1 MVVEQSDK
9 TNGKRRRRV
18 TAQDVAKAA
27 GVSRSAVSRAFTD
40 GAYIDGAKREKI
52 HAIAAD
58 LGYKP
63 NALAATLQGARTQL
77 VAMFVGEMRNEYD
90 KEVAAKMIAGLNAA
104 GHWPI
109 VIGGSGKA
117 AHDAVNRVLSYPL
130 NALILRSGSLDSD
143 LVHQCAKLE
152 IPMISSGRILH
163 APNVD
168 NVCCNNA
175 EGMLAATRH
184 LVAGGRKRFCYIGG
198 PDGFFSAPQR
208 RQGVVQGL
216 AEHGLELIAERAGDY
231 TAQCGHRLATE
242 FLTSQTNMDA
252 LICAN
257 DAMAIGA
264 LSALGEHGVDVP
276 RDVAVVGFDDIAM
289 ADWPAFRLTTVRN
302 PMDPLVDTVIDLLEK
317 RLADPSHPTETIF
330 LATEL
335 VLRETH

>member
-1 MVVEQSDK
+1 MEQNEK
-9 TNGKRRRRV
+9 TNGIRRRRV
-18 TAQDVAKAA
+18 TAQDVAEAA
-27 GVSRSAVSRAFTD
+27 GVSRSAVSRAFTE

-52 HAIAAD
+52 HAIAEE

-63 NALAATLQGARTQL
+63 NALAASLQGARSHL

-109 VIGGSGKA
+109 VIGGSGEA
-117 AHDAVNRVLSYPL
+117 ARDAVSRVLSYPL

-143 LVHQCAKLE
+143 IAEQCAKLG
-152 IPMISSGRILH
+152 IPMISSGRLLD

-184 LVAGGRKRFCYIGG
+184 LVGQGRTRFCYIGG
-198 PDGFFSAPQR
+198 PEGFFSAPQR
-208 RQGVVQGL
+208 RQGLVQGL
-216 AEHGLELIAERAGDY
+216 VENGLELVAERTGNY
-231 TAQCGHRLATE
+231 TAQSGHRMATE
-242 FLTSQTNMDA
+242 LLTSGTRMDA

-264 LSALGEHGVDVP
+264 LSALRENGVHVP
-276 RDVAVVGFDDIAM
+276 NDVAVVGFDDIAM

-302 PMDPLVDTVIDLLEK
+302 PMEPLVDVVIDLLEK

-335 VLRETH
+335 VLRDTH